1 MTLPNKK
8 SFLQQGVLRAP
19 VKRRRFLRGLLSGGL
34 VTVGLPWL
42 ELFAGR
48 NARAESGFPSRF
60 LLFFWGNGN
69 RPELWTPTGEGSG
82 DNWQLSESLQPLAAF
97 KEKLSIVTGYSTKV
111 PNLYPHN
118 SGLAGLISGSAAI
131 GTEEN
136 WTLPSASIDQ
146 HIAAAVGGDTVYR
159 SLVLGCV
166 ASESVSWNGPYSR
179 NPIESDPFAFY
190 DWIFGSTFRAPGEEG
205 IVDPTLGYRRSV
217 LDFVSQDIAN
227 LQNQLGVADQIRL
240 EQHLDGVRELELRLA
255 RLEEDPPSLE
265 SCIRPDPPQGSYE
278 DIDSRPQFAE
288 RNVIMSKLMAMALAC
303 DQTRV
308 ISYTFTKALNNKL
321 FPNASDGHH
330 NLTHHEPGSQ
340 PEVGAIT
347 HFTMEQLATLLT
359 ELDAIP
365 EGDGT
370 LLDHSIVFAT
380 SEVSEGRTHSLDE
393 IPVVIAGSGNGRLGQ
408 NLHIRSYTQ
417 ENINKLN
424 LSLIRAMGIN
434 QTSWGSEDSLTNE
447 SLSALEV

>member
-1 MTLPNKK
+1 MIIPPNIPLLHPGKLK
-8 SFLQQGVLRAP
+8 AP
-19 VKRRRFLRGLLSGGL
+19 IKRRRFLRGLLQGGL

-48 NARAESGFPSRF
+48 KAHAESGFPSRF

-69 RPELWTPTGEGSG
+69 RPDLWTPTGEGSG
-82 DNWQLSESLQPLAAF
+82 DSWQLSESLQPLAAF
-97 KEKLSIVTGYSTKV
+97 KQKLSIVTGYSTKV

-131 GTEEN
+131 GSEEN
-136 WTLPSASIDQ
+136 WTLPNASIDQ
-146 HIAAAVGGDTVYR
+146 HIAAAIGGDTVYR

-190 DWIFGSTFRAPGEEG
+190 EWIFGSTFRAPGEEG
-205 IVDPTLGYRRSV
+205 IVDPSLGYRRSV
-217 LDFVSQDIAN
+217 LDSVSEDIAA
-227 LQNQLGVADQIRL
+227 LKNQIGVADQIRL

-265 SCIRPDPPQGSYE
+265 SCARPDPPSGSYE
-278 DIDSRPQFAE
+278 DIDSRPQFNA
-288 RNVIMSKLMAMALAC
+288 RSRIMSKLMAMALAC

-308 ISYTFTKALNNKL
+308 ISYTFTKALNNNL
-321 FPNASDGHH
+321 FPDASDGHH

-347 HFTMEQLATLLT
+347 HFTMEQLAILLA
-359 ELDAIP
+359 EMDAIP

-393 IPVVIAGSGNGRLGQ
+393 IPIVVAGSGNGRLGQ
-408 NLHIRSYTQ
+408 NLHLRSYTQ
-417 ENINKLN
+417 ENVNKLN

-434 QTSWGSEDSLTNE
+434 QPSWGSEESLTSE
-447 SLSALEV
+447 SLTALEV